1 MQIKAVKEQLY
12 NKRSRSTLE
21 TIKIRFSRGE
31 QAAVH
36 IPETYQKAHEG
47 NILNLAF
54 HGRVGIETGLQR
66 TVRRADTES
75 RDFNM
80 VPWFMQWIFRIVKT

>member
-21 TIKIRFSRGE
+21 TIQEVSKLQFTSQR
-31 QAAVH
+31 H
-36 IPETYQKAHEG
+36 IKALEG

-54 HGRVGIETGLQR
+54 HRRVGIETGLQR

-80 VPWFMQWIFRIVKT
+80 VPWFRQWIFRIVKT